1 LAYSTV
7 SFLSQSTTW
16 QQRSKPQRNESLYQ
30 EMTTYS
36 TPHSLGSMEAAYLSG
51 SQEKESKPSAIG
63 HKRTFSNVSDSG
75 QDVEDDNDSDKRHS
89 STDEKKMKRVM
100 ANRRSARESRERRKS
115 LLSNLEASVDILSKE
130 NANLVRENSE
140 LRKQLARLMPQANL
154 ECLTSNTCNLKG
166 FRPCMLTKCAPMLSK
181 LLNSCNSK
189 RSNNSWKLCDDDRV
203 FKHTLCE

>member
-1 LAYSTV
+1 
-7 SFLSQSTTW
+7 
-16 QQRSKPQRNESLYQ
+16 
-30 EMTTYS
+30 MTTYS

-75 QDVEDDNDSDKRHS
+75 QDVEDDNDSDKRHT

-154 ECLTSNTCNLKG
+154 GMFNQQHMQPQG
-166 FRPCMLTKCAPMLSK
+166 FSAMYANQMRPNAQQTAQ
-181 LLNSCNSK
+181 LLQLQK
-189 RSNNSWKLCDDDRV
+189 EQQLLEVMRRRQG
-203 FKHTLCE
+203 F